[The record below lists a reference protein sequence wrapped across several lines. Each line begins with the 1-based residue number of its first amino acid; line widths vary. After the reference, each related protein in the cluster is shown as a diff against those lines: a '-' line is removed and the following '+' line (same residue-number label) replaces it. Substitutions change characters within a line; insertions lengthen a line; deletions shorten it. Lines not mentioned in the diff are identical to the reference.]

1 VSRHFLAVL
10 VSIAGVV
17 LSSAQQTPP
26 KVKVNVLNVCSPSAE
41 EQQQI
46 ASALARV
53 PKQPLFSADF
63 EVDRGQSNLEERPGF
78 LQPGSGAQPS
88 ASSDPALAS
97 WVRVRREFAV
107 QATFATVQ
115 YSFSLDSKDMVE
127 TLVFHVREPKDL
139 LEISIEDR
147 ASAVTTPVSMLSAS
161 TPASH
166 IKLERFGKP
175 SIVLA
180 RCTSSDGGPPPDQ
193 TAYEP
198 LFQSATGIVTNY
210 RNLLQAQR
218 TVPDELARVGVTAA
232 ATKSASKPASK
243 LRKPATP
250 QK

>member
-1 VSRHFLAVL
+1 MRHSLAIL
-10 VSIAGVV
+10 ICLAGVT
-17 LSSAQQTPP
+17 LTSAQQAPP
-26 KVKVNVLNVCSPSAE
+26 KVKVNLLNVCAPSAE

-53 PKQPLFSADF
+53 PKQPLFSEDF

-78 LQPGSGAQPS
+78 LQPGSGDQGS
-88 ASSDPALAS
+88 SSDSALAS

-107 QATFATVQ
+107 QALFATVQ

-139 LEISIEDR
+139 LQIAIEDR
-147 ASAVTTPVSMLSAS
+147 ASAVTTAAAMLSAS

-180 RCTSSDGGPPPDQ
+180 RCPASDGGSPPDQ
-193 TAYEP
+193 SAYEP
-198 LFQSATGIVTNY
+198 LFQSATAIVTNY

-218 TVPDELARVGVTAA
+218 MVPEELAKVGVTAA
-232 ATKSASKPASK
+232 ATKPASK
-243 LRKPATP
+243 LRKPVKP
-250 QK
+250 QR

>member
-1 VSRHFLAVL
+1 MPRHFLAIL
-10 VSIAGVV
+10 ICLAGVT
-17 LSSAQQTPP
+17 LTGAQQPPP
-26 KVKVNVLNVCSPSAE
+26 KVKVNVLNVCAPSAD

-46 ASALARV
+46 ASALGRV
-53 PKQPLFSADF
+53 PKQPLFSEDF

-78 LQPGSGAQPS
+78 LQPGSGAQAA

-107 QATFATVQ
+107 QATFARVQ

-139 LEISIEDR
+139 LEIAIEDR
-147 ASAVTTPVSMLSAS
+147 ASAVTTPTAMLSTS

-175 SIVLA
+175 SVVLT
-180 RCTSSDGGPPPDQ
+180 RCSASDGGAPPDQ
-193 TAYEP
+193 SAYEP
-198 LFQSATGIVTNY
+198 LFQSATAIVTNY

-218 TVPDELARVGVTAA
+218 MVPDELAKVGVTAA
-232 ATKSASKPASK
+232 ATKPASK
-243 LRKPATP
+243 LRKPAKP
-250 QK
+250 QR